1 MHEKLAEEMV
11 ILAQNLK
18 ENVRAAGKIVR
29 DDKEVVAEKTLRIG
43 EYSKEPFEKFLLHF
57 LIISSLFK

>member
-29 DDKEVVAEKTLRIG
+29 DDKEVAAEKTLRIVC
-43 EYSKEPFEKFLLHF
+43 EFQRRT
-57 LIISSLFK
+57 I